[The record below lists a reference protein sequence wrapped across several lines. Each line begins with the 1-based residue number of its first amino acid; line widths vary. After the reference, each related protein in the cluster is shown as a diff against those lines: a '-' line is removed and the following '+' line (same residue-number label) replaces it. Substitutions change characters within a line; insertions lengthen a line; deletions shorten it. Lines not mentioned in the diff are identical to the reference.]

1 MEQQGVITKAEVRY
15 LGHILTTQGLRIDPE
30 RVQDILEIPEPKT
43 NNCLYEQLKI
53 KNNETLHSEMPCE
66 SFHCDARHKVV
77 YVEGTTEAT
86 RTLTQR
92 KGRMPLEM
100 CSSAPRCLLSDCML
114 SCLHGASLSVCR
126 MPDVT

>member
-1 MEQQGVITKAEVRY
+1 MQR
-15 LGHILTTQGLRIDPE
+15 TQLSIAVAFVLCATCCHGYVAVAPATMDG
-30 RVQDILEIPEPKT
+30 D
-43 NNCLYEQLKI
+43 NCLYEQLKI